1 MDPLL
6 MALSLSYNND
16 NLETS
21 YNNHQ
26 TDYVTLFFILFS
38 SLYFSTIMISL
49 WDNYDSNEE
58 DIDEHYRDIEEYK
71 KKYIEE
77 FSSLEEK
84 DHSKDFLNS
93 LKDKFIH
100 EETPMGDIIMTYNID
115 FHSFWY
121 YADRKSI
128 PYGILDAVARK
139 LAIENDC
146 KSICINYIEEYEKAK
161 EKFTEDNE
169 QQENER
175 ENERENEL
183 ENEQD
188 KNIKSVFATF
198 KSYNKTKKVKPE
210 KKHIMVDKANRFT
223 CKGNTVEWHNIQ
235 DEKKQKTKIDEK
247 IKDLNFST
255 FKMTYLKKND

>member
-6 MALSLSYNND
+6 MVQSFSYND
-16 NLETS
+16 NLNMN
-21 YNNHQ
+21 YNSNES
-26 TDYVTLFFILFS
+26 DYVTLFFILFS
-38 SLYFSTIMISL
+38 SLYFSTIIISL
-49 WDNYDSNEE
+49 WDNYDVEE
-58 DIDEHYRDIEEYK
+58 NIDEHYRDIAEYK

-84 DHSKDFLNS
+84 DHSNDFLNS

-115 FHSFWY
+115 YHSFWY

-139 LAIENDC
+139 LAIEHDC
-146 KSICINYIEEYEKAK
+146 KSICINYSEEYEKAK
-161 EKFTEDNE
+161 EKLIEDKQ
-169 QQENER
+169 QQENEQ
-175 ENERENEL
+175 

-188 KNIKSVFATF
+188 KNKKSVFATF
-198 KSYNKTKKVKPE
+198 KSYNKTKKVNTE
-210 KKHIMVDKANRFT
+210 RKHIIVEKANRFT
-223 CKGNTVEWHNIQ
+223 CKGNTVELSNIQ
-235 DEKKQKTKIDEK
+235 DENKKNTEIDDK